1 MLMDQTVGIA
11 TWDAALVALGDIENP
26 PREVL
31 SWASANWDDASA
43 RLIGR
48 LSQFAA
54 GRRDKVSGSE
64 AFYIA
69 HLSGEKGENRV
80 YPILCRLIGED
91 RHIAA
96 WLDDAVTETLP
107 GILIRVFDGDTV
119 PLRRAIE
126 LERGDEFARA
136 SALAALGYLVRARC
150 AMTDDDMRGFLR
162 RIRRDMAPRREFVL
176 WLTWAATVASLG
188 YKDMR
193 AEVAGLKRE
202 GLIPDGDFSG
212 VDFDLRI
219 ALAQSEASGLAA
231 FEYDFVAP
239 LADATSAILSLAGA
253 EAVAAGRRLRS
264 LAAKQ
269 DGSRF

>member
-1 MLMDQTVGIA
+1 MLMDETVA
-11 TWDAALVALGDIENP
+11 VTTWDDALVALDDIENP
-26 PREVL
+26 PRQVL
-31 SWASANWDDASA
+31 SWASANWDDAST

-54 GRRDKVSGSE
+54 GRRDKVSGAE
-64 AFYIA
+64 AFYIT

-91 RHIAA
+91 RLIAE

-119 PLRRAIE
+119 LLRRAIE
-126 LERGDEFARA
+126 SERGDEFARA
-136 SALAALGYLVRARC
+136 SALSALGYLVRARG

-162 RIRRDMAPRREFVL
+162 RIRRDMAPRRESVL

-193 AEVAGLKRE
+193 AEVASLKRE
-202 GLIPDGDFSG
+202 GFIPDGDFG
-212 VDFDLRI
+212 GDDFDLRI
-219 ALAQSEASGLAA
+219 ALAQSDASGLAA

-253 EAVAAGRRLRS
+253 EAAAAGRRLRS
-264 LAAKQ
+264 LAAKA
-269 DGSRF
+269 DDSGF